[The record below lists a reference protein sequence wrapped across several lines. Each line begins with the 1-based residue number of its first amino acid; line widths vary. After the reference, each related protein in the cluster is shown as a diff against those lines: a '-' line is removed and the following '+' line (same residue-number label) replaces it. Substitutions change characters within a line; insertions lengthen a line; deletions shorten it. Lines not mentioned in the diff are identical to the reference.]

1 MLLLRR
7 AQKLSSLFNL
17 WDTNCSGYLHVEE
30 LMAVLSYW
38 GEFGSDECR
47 KESKRN
53 NNSMK
58 LQSYTD
64 KKNDDELQW

>member
-1 MLLLRR
+1 
-7 AQKLSSLFNL
+7 
-17 WDTNCSGYLHVEE
+17 
-30 LMAVLSYW
+30 MAVLSYW

-64 KKNDDELQW
+64 KKIIILMSYNGNS